1 MFTSQLA
8 FSLFQNNSK
17 MKEHYLH
24 SLWGLIFFAEV
35 LFQLQQLASQNT
47 LRYEKKNKKCDSKSL
62 RLSAESQSD
71 ILAQLSSSVY

>member
-24 SLWGLIFFAEV
+24 SLWGLLFFAEV
-35 LFQLQQLASQNT
+35 LFWLQQLASQNT
-47 LRYEKKNKKCDSKSL
+47 LKYEKKNVILKAYIYLRSL
-62 RLSAESQSD
+62 K
-71 ILAQLSSSVY
+71 VTFWPN

>member
-24 SLWGLIFFAEV
+24 SLWGLLFFAEV
-35 LFQLQQLASQNT
+35 LFWLQQLASQNT
-47 LRYEKKNKKCDSKSL
+47 LKYEKKKMWF
-62 RLSAESQSD
+62 
-71 ILAQLSSSVY
+71 

>member
-24 SLWGLIFFAEV
+24 SLWGLLFFAEV
-35 LFQLQQLASQNT
+35 LFWLQQLASQNT
-47 LRYEKKNKKCDSKSL
+47 LKYEKKKSDSKSL
-62 RLSAESQSD
+62 HLSAESQSD